1 MRREAR
7 PRWSVG
13 RQLTLLCAAGCIFL
27 LALYGTAPAGQAGS
41 PRVSWVPART
51 EQNLTAIARAARHRQ
66 RVASAARLRAVRVA
80 PRLTVS
86 GDALRWNPVARIKSY
101 VLRRDVPG
109 QAARYSIVKGTSVIP
124 PPVPGTVVSYSL
136 RTIASRS
143 AWTGELAIRYPA
155 SGTGD
160 PRGAELTISD
170 LPAPNIESPIK
181 TSPIEAIKTDPTEVS
196 GDGGGS
202 GAETKAGTEG
212 HSLIVGTVGLA
223 EGGPS
228 QVAAYRSLLHTR
240 YMRLDAGNGVSGWF
254 ASDMPAF
261 ITEVVTKN
269 DVTPLIL
276 YNPAEPS
283 KETLAGRPV
292 GTVRSEVKALGELM
306 HGLGLKWMEF
316 GNEEYFYEQPEEYA
330 RQYMAAKEALAGLG
344 ITLIAD
350 AWGDYLNTENG
361 QGQEYWSQVRD
372 GGGWW
377 VDFANDVKALGGDL
391 PEACSLHPYGPM
403 GGHEY
408 LGAGDGPAGWM
419 SVPAMHQWMVEK
431 HMAVPVWITE
441 VGGET
446 YGTDG
451 EIDTEASLAAQTRQY
466 IENSDS
472 WSYVHALFI
481 YSIRDTPEQGYGL
494 FTADYEPKLAA
505 SAFGETV
512 MSLGLSSA

>member
-1 MRREAR
+1 MSRWAR
-7 PRWSVG
+7 PRWSISH
-13 RQLTLLCAAGCIFL
+13 QLTLLLAASCIL
-27 LALYGTAPAGQAGS
+27 LWALGGTALASNTQPLGARDVHARAG
-41 PRVSWVPART
+41 R
-51 EQNLTAIARAARHRQ
+51 NLAAIADAARRKQ
-66 RVASAARLRAVRVA
+66 RVARAARLRA
-80 PRLTVS
+80 PHLTIS
-86 GDALRWNPVARIKSY
+86 GDALRWTPVARIKSY

-109 QAARYSIVKGTSVIP
+109 QVAQYSIVKGTSVIP
-124 PPVPGTVVSYSL
+124 PPVPGAVVTYSL
-136 RTIASRS
+136 RTAARKS
-143 AWTGELAIRYPA
+143 AWADKLAIRYPTA
-155 SGTGD
+155 GVSSPGAGSPRVVSAFTG
-160 PRGAELTISD
+160 
-170 LPAPNIESPIK
+170 LPAPRVES
-181 TSPIEAIKTDPTEVS
+181 TDAADPVDTPET
-196 GDGGGS
+196 GLNEGAGAGGS
-202 GAETKAGTEG
+202 GAENEVGSEN
-212 HSLIVGTVGLA
+212 HNLIVGTVGLA
-223 EGGPS
+223 EGGTS
-228 QVAAYRSLLHTR
+228 QVAAYKSLLHTR
-240 YMRLDAGNGVSGWF
+240 YMRLDAGNGVSGWY
-254 ASDMPAF
+254 ASNMPAF
-261 ITEVVTKN
+261 ITEVVTKD

-292 GTVRSEVKALGELM
+292 DTVRSEVKALGELM

-350 AWGDYLNTENG
+350 SWGDYLNTEKG
-361 QGQEYWSQVRD
+361 KGHEYWSQVLN

-377 VDFANDVKALGGDL
+377 VDFVNDVKVLDGGL

-403 GGHEY
+403 TGHEY
-408 LGAGDGPAGWM
+408 LGAGNGPAGWM

-446 YGTDG
+446 YGTSS
-451 EIDTEASLAAQTRQY
+451 EKDTEASLAARTRQY

-494 FTADYEPKLAA
+494 FTAGYDPKLAA

>member
-7 PRWSVG
+7 PRWSVSQ
-13 RQLTLLCAAGCIFL
+13 QLTLLCAAGCIFL
-27 LALYGTAPAGQAGS
+27 WALGGTALAGNARSLLASGI
-41 PRVSWVPART
+41 PARS
-51 EQNLTAIARAARHRQ
+51 ERDTAAIADAARRKQRVARAAR
-66 RVASAARLRAVRVA
+66 LRA

-86 GDALRWNPVARIKSY
+86 GDALRWIPVARIKSY
-101 VLRRDVPG
+101 VLQRDVPG
-109 QAARYSIVKGTSVIP
+109 QAARYSIVKGTSVVP
-124 PPVPGTVVSYSL
+124 PPVPGAVVTYRL
-136 RTIASRS
+136 RTAAHKS
-143 AWTGELAIRYPA
+143 AWADKLAIRYPA
-155 SGTGD
+155 AGASSPLVVSAFTG
-160 PRGAELTISD
+160 
-170 LPAPNIESPIK
+170 LPAPRVESTHTVDPVD
-181 TSPIEAIKTDPTEVS
+181 TSETGPNEGA
-196 GDGGGS
+196 GS
-202 GAETKAGTEG
+202 GAGGGAGAEPEAG
-212 HSLIVGTVGLA
+212 SENHSLIVGTVGLA
-223 EGGPS
+223 EGGTS
-228 QVAAYRSLLHTR
+228 QVAAYKSLLHTR
-240 YMRLDAGNGVSGWF
+240 YMRLDAGNGVSGWY
-254 ASDMPAF
+254 ASNMPAF
-261 ITEVVTKN
+261 ITEVVTKY

-292 GTVRSEVKALGELM
+292 DTVRSEVKALGEVM

-350 AWGDYLNTENG
+350 AWGDYLNTEKG
-361 QGQEYWSQVRD
+361 KGHEYWSQVVN

-377 VDFANDVKALGGDL
+377 VDFVNDVKALGGNL

-403 GGHEY
+403 TGHEY
-408 LGAGDGPAGWM
+408 LGAGGGPAGWM

-446 YGTDG
+446 YGTSS
-451 EIDTEASLAAQTRQY
+451 EKDTEASLAARTRQY

-494 FTADYEPKLAA
+494 FTADYKPKLAA

>member
-1 MRREAR
+1 MIAKAAR
-7 PRWSVG
+7 SKQR
-13 RQLTLLCAAGCIFL
+13 
-27 LALYGTAPAGQAGS
+27 
-41 PRVSWVPART
+41 
-51 EQNLTAIARAARHRQ
+51 IARAAR
-66 RVASAARLRAVRVA
+66 LRA
-80 PRLTVS
+80 PHLTVS
-86 GDALRWNPVARIKSY
+86 GDALQWAPVDRIKSY
-101 VLRRDVPG
+101 VLQRDVPG
-109 QAARYSIVKGTSVIP
+109 QAAQYSIVTGTSVIP
-124 PPVPGTVVSYSL
+124 PPVPGALVTYSL
-136 RTIASRS
+136 RTSARQS
-143 AWTGELAIRYPA
+143 AWAGKLAIRYPTAGSSNPGA
-155 SGTGD
+155 SSPRALSAFTGLPVPRVESTDAAD
-160 PRGAELTISD
+160 PVDTPETG
-170 LPAPNIESPIK
+170 PH
-181 TSPIEAIKTDPTEVS
+181 EVS
-196 GDGGGS
+196 GAGGGAGDGGGS
-202 GAETKAGTEG
+202 AGDGDSGGETEAGTEN

-223 EGGPS
+223 EGGPA
-228 QVAAYRSLLHTR
+228 QVAAYKNLLHTR

-261 ITEVVTKN
+261 ITEVVTKD

-350 AWGDYLNTENG
+350 AWGDYLNTEKG
-361 QGQEYWSQVRD
+361 RGQEYWSQVRD

-377 VDFANDVKALGGDL
+377 VDFVNDVKALGGGL

-403 GGHEY
+403 TGHEY

-446 YGTDG
+446 YGTSG

-472 WSYVHALFI
+472 WSYVHALFV

-494 FTADYEPKLAA
+494 FTENYKPKLAA